1 MTKHHDEV
9 RDMQRFALLQNI
21 LLFGAIAL
29 DKNMYPVAV
38 YTLIAAALVIDV
50 VYLINLRMQKRK
62 KDGFHNKCWGSEA
75 ERPSYTQ
82 HFCLL
87 RKKR

>member
-29 DKNMYPVAV
+29 DKNKYPVAV

-50 VYLINLRMQKRK
+50 VYLINLRVQKHK
-62 KDGFHNKCWGSEA
+62 KEDSDIAPQEK
-75 ERPSYTQ
+75 
-82 HFCLL
+82 
-87 RKKR
+87 

>member
-29 DKNMYPVAV
+29 DKSKYPVVV

-62 KDGFHNKCWGSEA
+62 KNDSDKGEPREK
-75 ERPSYTQ
+75 
-82 HFCLL
+82 
-87 RKKR
+87 

>member
-29 DKNMYPVAV
+29 DKNKYPVVV

-50 VYLINLRMQKRK
+50 VYLINLRVQKHK
-62 KDGFHNKCWGSEA
+62 KEDSDIAPQEK
-75 ERPSYTQ
+75 
-82 HFCLL
+82 
-87 RKKR
+87 

>member
-29 DKNMYPVAV
+29 DKNKYPVVV
-38 YTLIAAALVIDV
+38 YTLIAAVLVIDV
-50 VYLINLRMQKRK
+50 VYLINLRVQKHK
-62 KDGFHNKCWGSEA
+62 KEDSDKGEPQEK
-75 ERPSYTQ
+75 
-82 HFCLL
+82 
-87 RKKR
+87 

>member
-29 DKNMYPVAV
+29 DKNKYPVVV

-50 VYLINLRMQKRK
+50 AYLINLRVQKHK
-62 KDGFHNKCWGSEA
+62 KEDSDIAPQEK
-75 ERPSYTQ
+75 
-82 HFCLL
+82 
-87 RKKR
+87 

>member
-29 DKNMYPVAV
+29 DKSKHPVVV

-50 VYLINLRMQKRK
+50 VYLINLRVQKHK
-62 KDGFHNKCWGSEA
+62 KEDSDIAPQEK
-75 ERPSYTQ
+75 
-82 HFCLL
+82 
-87 RKKR
+87 

>member
-29 DKNMYPVAV
+29 DKSKYPVVV

-50 VYLINLRMQKRK
+50 VYLINLRVQKHK
-62 KDGFHNKCWGSEA
+62 KEDSDIAPQEK
-75 ERPSYTQ
+75 
-82 HFCLL
+82 
-87 RKKR
+87 

>member
-9 RDMQRFALLQNI
+9 RDMQRFALLQII

-29 DKNMYPVAV
+29 DKNKYPVVV

-50 VYLINLRMQKRK
+50 VYLINLRVQKHK
-62 KDGFHNKCWGSEA
+62 KEDSDIAPQEK
-75 ERPSYTQ
+75 
-82 HFCLL
+82 
-87 RKKR
+87 